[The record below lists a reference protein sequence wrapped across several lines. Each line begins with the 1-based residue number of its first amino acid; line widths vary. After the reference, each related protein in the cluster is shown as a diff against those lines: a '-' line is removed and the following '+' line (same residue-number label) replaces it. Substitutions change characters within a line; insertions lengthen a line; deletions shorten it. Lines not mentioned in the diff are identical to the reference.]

1 MAVWLQSSFSSWNDS
16 DFYRQILSF
25 FFCLILEIVS
35 EFGVGGFSF
44 ASAPHYD
51 LLLTDSQR
59 FCGIL
64 FFFFGGGDFWGVI
77 YHLKFRLSS
86 FFFWLDSCGTHSEE
100 VKEANACAWRA
111 LRRLKEMQLD
121 VFKRPQL
128 LLDAGDALD
137 ARHSLKPGQQNLTR
151 KRRKDGSERSNS
163 SISSSSRRRRRR
175 RKTGRNGSNRIISRW
190 FLSAGLFR
198 QLPDSPL
205 ERKSIIFFRL

>member
-1 MAVWLQSSFSSWNDS
+1 MIPIFIVRF
-16 DFYRQILSF
+16 FLSF
-25 FFCLILEIVS
+25 FVLFWKLCRSLGWGDSASVLPQLPIMIYYWRILRDS
-35 EFGVGGFSF
+35 AGFF
-44 ASAPHYD
+44 
-51 LLLTDSQR
+51 
-59 FCGIL
+59 

-175 RKTGRNGSNRIISRW
+175 RRRRKTGRNGSNRIISRW